1 MNAKTNAQGKDRK
14 NKTNAQGKDRK
25 NLVKAI
31 AGITGQAAKYNGAP
45 AFTYTVGN
53 FTVERDGS
61 ITTEDE
67 AGIKTL
73 AAALREQGFEIN
85 LPETETPAEETEAEA
100 EEEMTTS
107 SWTLTMPREDFTESQ
122 IENLEKII
130 ASKANLIKKALDCA
144 DPTVVLTEDRVA
156 FPWYKRP
163 LGSGESMAAM
173 HFITA
178 ICRMAK
184 NAKRITAKEK
194 EVPNDKYAFRCFL
207 LRLGFIGSEFK
218 ETRKR
223 LLQRLEGNSAFRNTE
238 ESEA

>member
-1 MNAKTNAQGKDRK
+1 MNIT
-14 NKTNAQGKDRK
+14 TNAQGKDRK
-25 NLVKAI
+25 NLVNKMAEILGTKA
-31 AGITGQAAKYNGAP
+31 AYNGAP
-45 AFTYTVGN
+45 KFTYTIGN

-61 ITTEDE
+61 ITTEDD
-67 AGIKTL
+67 AGMRTL
-73 AAALREQGFEIN
+73 AVALREQGFEID
-85 LPETETPAEETEAEA
+85 LQETETPAEETEPQA

-130 ASKANLIKKALDCA
+130 ASKAGLIKKALDCA

-156 FPWYKRP
+156 FPWYQRP
-163 LGSGESMAAM
+163 LGSGESMATM

-207 LRLGFIGSEFK
+207 LRLGFIGSEYK

-223 LLQRLEGNSAFRNTE
+223 LLERLEGSSAFRTTE
-238 ESEA
+238 DNEAAQAESEA

>member
-1 MNAKTNAQGKDRK
+1 MNA
-14 NKTNAQGKDRK
+14 KTNAQGKDRK

-67 AGIKTL
+67 AGMKNL
-73 AAALREQGFEIN
+73 AAALREQGFEID
-85 LPETETPAEETEAEA
+85 LPETETPAEETETETEA

-107 SWTLTMPREDFTESQ
+107 SWTLTMPREDFTETQ
-122 IENLEKII
+122 VDNLEKII
-130 ASKANLIKKALDCA
+130 ASKAGLIRKALDCE
-144 DPTVVLTEDRVA
+144 DPIVILTEDRVV
-156 FPWYKRP
+156 FPWFKRM
-163 LGSGESMAAM
+163 LGSGESLAVM

-178 ICRMAK
+178 LCRMAK

-194 EVPNDKYAFRCFL
+194 EVPNEKYAFRCFL
-207 LRLGFIGSEFK
+207 LRLGFIGAEYK

-223 LLQRLEGNSAFRNTE
+223 LLERLEGSSAFRTPE
-238 ESEA
+238 EEKAETAEQEA

>member
-1 MNAKTNAQGKDRK
+1 M
-14 NKTNAQGKDRK
+14 
-25 NLVKAI
+25 
-31 AGITGQAAKYNGAP
+31 
-45 AFTYTVGN
+45 
-53 FTVERDGS
+53 
-61 ITTEDE
+61 
-67 AGIKTL
+67 
-73 AAALREQGFEIN
+73 
-85 LPETETPAEETEAEA
+85 ET
-100 EEEMTTS
+100 
-107 SWTLTMPREDFTESQ
+107 Q

-130 ASKANLIKKALDCA
+130 ASKASLIKKALDCA

-163 LGSGESMAAM
+163 LGTGESMATM

-223 LLQRLEGNSAFRNTE
+223 LLQRLEGSSAFRTTE